1 MLLPDSWLW
10 VLRTWRLWGE
20 WPVGLHLKSVGFE
33 AGLLWPPP
41 SGAWATLISK
51 ARAKQVDQHT
61 SGDLPGWGGWEEAEG
76 IMSRRKL
83 HLSTTER
90 VIKEI
95 KP

>member
-1 MLLPDSWLW
+1 M
-10 VLRTWRLWGE
+10 
-20 WPVGLHLKSVGFE
+20 GLHLKSVGFE

-41 SGAWATLISK
+41 SDAWATLISK

-61 SGDLPGWGGWEEAEG
+61 SGDLPGWGGWEDAEG
-76 IMSRRKL
+76 IMFRRKL